1 MAQEHRFA
9 ARLVW
14 TGAAQ
19 GPARSYDGYS
29 RDYVVEIEGK
39 PPLAGSSAPAFRG
52 DPARHNP
59 EDLLVASL
67 SGCHMLWYLHL
78 CTEAGIEVVAYS
90 DDASGVMAGKDGKI
104 RFTEVV
110 LRPRVVIAAG
120 DPEQAKALHARASDA
135 CFVASSV
142 NFPVCHEA
150 VVEQR

>member
-1 MAQEHRFA
+1 MAR
-9 ARLVW
+9 
-14 TGAAQ
+14 
-19 GPARSYDGYS
+19 
-29 RDYVVEIEGK
+29 
-39 PPLAGSSAPAFRG
+39 
-52 DPARHNP
+52 
-59 EDLLVASL
+59 
-67 SGCHMLWYLHL
+67 
-78 CTEAGIEVVAYS
+78 
-90 DDASGVMAGKDGKI
+90 KDGKI